1 MRGRGRDFVVD
12 ADVARSAEGA
22 EAVERRDAGDLPVA
36 VARQQTL
43 DALLDARHRVV
54 FSPRLHRE
62 WHPRSKRAPSRDAR
76 RWLAR
81 MVERRLLVRLAVEPS
96 TTELDEAIDAHLPS
110 DTRALAHK
118 DAHLIAI
125 AGAHGRRIISGDDRA
140 RAQFAR
146 LARCD
151 GVEIGDVH
159 WVDPIEPDVRRWLL
173 ARAPD
178 RPDWTLAPPEP

>member
-12 ADVARSAEGA
+12 ADVARSADGA
-22 EAVERRDAGDLPVA
+22 EAVERRDAADLSVA
-36 VARQQTL
+36 VARQRAL
-43 DALLDARHRVV
+43 DALLEARHRVV

-62 WHPRSKRAPSRDAR
+62 WHPRSKRAPSRGAR

-81 MVERRLLVRLAVEPS
+81 MVERRLLVRLVDEPS
-96 TTELDEAIDAHLPS
+96 TAALDEAIDTHLAV

-118 DAHLIAI
+118 DAHLVAI
-125 AGAHGRRIISGDDRA
+125 ACAHDRRIISGDGRA

-146 LARCD
+146 LAGCE

-159 WVDPIEPDVRRWLL
+159 WVDPVEPDAVDWLR

-178 RPDWTLAPPEP
+178 RPAWTLAPPAR